1 MKHILS
7 VILLVIACSL
17 YYFPVSLQALPSLNS
32 KMVAA
37 AIGLILF
44 SWEHLKRKSASI
56 RKDLFSILMLGLI
69 FSLSSYF
76 SVTYNSTNDMVYVS
90 YFVSMCVWLGGAYC
104 VLYLLRLIHGEVTLH
119 TVFLYLGIMCAGQCV
134 IAILIDNIPALA
146 NFVNTVFVGAD
157 PEYFEKNPRLY
168 GIGAGFDTAGIRFS
182 CVLLGLAYMMK
193 ENVSRAKKNFYILL
207 FLIIGAIGNMISRTT
222 VVGIAVACAYL
233 FLSSV
238 SLRRINFFITAK
250 GLLWTVG
257 GCAMLVLLYYAG
269 IYMYNTMPG
278 VHAAFDYGFEGFI
291 NLVETGRFSTHSSD
305 LLVNSIGDIL
315 PDNVKTWIIGDG
327 YFADPYDPNKFYMG
341 TDMGYI
347 RFVFYCGIIGLV
359 IFLVYFICCTYVL
372 CKRER
377 GLKLFFFCLFVIQLI
392 VWIKI
397 PTVMNHKE
405 NRQFSNM
412 EIFLNIFLNL
422 KKVGIEIA
430 VEDFHL
436 VPQSKFLQQFDKGIV
451 ILVPFLH
458 A

>member
-104 VLYLLRLIHGEVTLH
+104 VIYLLRLIHGEVTLH

-182 CVLLGLAYMMK
+182 CVLLGLAYLIK
-193 ENVSRAKKNFYILL
+193 EKGPQSKRNFYILL
-207 FLIIGAIGNMISRTT
+207 YLIIGTVGNMISRTT
-222 VVGIAVACAYL
+222 VVGVAISL
-233 FLSSV
+233 FYIFISSLSWFKV
-238 SLRRINFFITAK
+238 RITGKN
-250 GLLWTVG
+250 LLWGVG
-257 GCAMLVLLYYAG
+257 LCCSFILLYHIG
-269 IYMYNTMPG
+269 IHMYNTMPG
-278 VHAAFDYGFEGFI
+278 VHKAFDYGFEGFI
-291 NLVETGRFSTHSSD
+291 NLFETGTFSTHSSD
-305 LLVNSIGDIL
+305 LLLSHITEIWPENT
-315 PDNVKTWIIGDG
+315 KTWMIGDG
-327 YFADPYDPNKFYMG
+327 YFADPYDPAAFYMG
-341 TDMGYI
+341 TDMGYV
-347 RFVFYCGIIGLV
+347 RFIFYCGVIGLS
-359 IFLVYFICCTYVL
+359 IFLLYFINCTYVL
-372 CKRER
+372 CKRWKN
-377 GLKLFFFCLFVIQLI
+377 LTLFFLLLFVTQLVI
-392 VWIKI
+392 WIKI
-397 PTVMNHKE
+397 PTD
-405 NRQFSNM
+405 
-412 EIFLNIFLNL
+412 IFCFYALLLLADSPKASTEGIDNLQTHQVSIFE
-422 KKVGIEIA
+422 K
-430 VEDFHL
+430 
-436 VPQSKFLQQFDKGIV
+436 
-451 ILVPFLH
+451 
-458 A
+458 

>member
-1 MKHILS
+1 MIRIIS
-7 VILLVIACSL
+7 VILLVVVCSL
-17 YYFPVSLQALPSLNS
+17 YYFPVSLQVLPSVNS
-32 KMVAA
+32 KMVMAA
-37 AIGLILF
+37 VGLVLF
-44 SWEHLKRKSASI
+44 GWERLRRKSTSI
-56 RKDLFSILMLGLI
+56 RKDLFPILVIGIL
-69 FSLSSYF
+69 FSLSSFF
-76 SVTYNSTNDMVYVS
+76 SVVYNSTDDMVYVT

-104 VLYLLRLIHGEVTLH
+104 VVYLLRWMYGEVSLH
-119 TVFLYLGIMCAGQCV
+119 TVFLYLGMMCAGQCI
-134 IAILIDNIPALA
+134 IAVMIDNMPALA
-146 NFVNTVFVGAD
+146 NIVNTVFVGAN

-193 ENVSRAKKNFYILL
+193 EDVSRAKKNFYILL

-315 PDNVKTWIIGDG
+315 PNNTKTWVIGDG
-327 YFADPYDPNKFYMG
+327 YFDDPYDPSNFYMG
-341 TDMGYI
+341 TDMGYV
-347 RFVFYCGIIGLV
+347 RFFFYCGVTGFI
-359 IFLVYFICCTYVL
+359 IFLFYFICCTYVL
-372 CKRER
+372 CKRWR
-377 GLKLFFFCLFVIQLI
+377 NLTLFFILLFVTQLI
-392 VWIKI
+392 VWVKI
-397 PTVMNHKE
+397 PTDIFCFYALLLLTDSQKTPLKE
-405 NRQFSNM
+405 DRSLLACPTLTMQKSF
-412 EIFLNIFLNL
+412 
-422 KKVGIEIA
+422 
-430 VEDFHL
+430 
-436 VPQSKFLQQFDKGIV
+436 
-451 ILVPFLH
+451 
-458 A
+458 